1 MRDLVIVGAG
11 GFARETAAAVR
22 AINDSRPTWRLRG
35 FLDDDPVLH
44 GTARAGLPILGGT
57 DRLADLPDAAVVV
70 CVGSPR
76 DYRAR
81 RRIVRR
87 LALPPQRYA
96 TLVHPRAEVGAGSV
110 LGPGTVLLAGVVLTA
125 DVTVGAHVAVM
136 PHAVLTHD
144 DRLHDHV
151 TVASGV
157 RLGGGAVLRP
167 GAYVGAGALVRE
179 GVTVGEWSL
188 VGMGSVVLRDVPPG
202 EVWAGNP
209 ARRLR
214 AADLPAEPDGT
225 GPVAAEPGQVSAGA
239 AEPGRVRPEPDGPG
253 EVSTPPASI
262 GELTVPKLVGS

>member
-22 AINDSRPTWRLRG
+22 AVNDARPTWRLRG
-35 FLDDDPVLH
+35 FLDDDAALH
-44 GTARAGLPILGGT
+44 GTTRAGLPILGGT

-87 LALPPQRYA
+87 LGLPEHRYA
-96 TLVHPRAEVGAGSV
+96 TITHPGATVGAGSV

-125 DVTVGAHVAVM
+125 DVAVGAHVAVM

-144 DRLHDHV
+144 DRVHDHV
-151 TVASGV
+151 TIASGV
-157 RLGGGAVLRP
+157 RLGGGVELGL
-167 GAYVGAGALVRE
+167 GAYVGAGALLRE
-179 GVTVGEWSL
+179 GVTVGAWSL
-188 VGMGSVVLRDVPPG
+188 VGMGAVVLRDVPPG
-202 EVWAGNP
+202 EVWGGSP

-214 AADLPAEPDGT
+214 AADAPAEP
-225 GPVAAEPGQVSAGA
+225 VRPGGA
-239 AEPGRVRPEPDGPG
+239 AVPDTPEP
-253 EVSTPPASI
+253 ASS
-262 GELTVPKLVGS
+262 ELAVPRTVGS